1 MDKRRRAAELV
12 KDALIVLLSCSALWL
27 LARSQLLEPLDQL
40 WEEET
45 PQAGPG
51 QTQSVNQLEAARP
64 LGITA
69 VLAGEGETVRYS
81 AQYDAAACDALFQQ
95 TAGLLAEAV
104 SSAEEPEPVSRRLW
118 ERALTASTGVCF
130 DFRGEVPLSV
140 LSRWLSGEGEPRL
153 TAPVRRLLLADW
165 QGTAALYYRDEEDGG
180 YYRCRTEVVDPARLE
195 EALAGLTGNG
205 AFYAFESEA
214 YDALDPDT
222 PLSREIPPLA
232 VYTASNPGAG
242 GRTALEELAGELG
255 FNINVNGVYYAGEWV
270 ARSGNDTLRLSG
282 RGTVSYLA
290 GEDGGEHFLLPG
302 SGELFDAV
310 ETCRK
315 LAAAALG
322 SRCGQARL
330 YLMSAKETGESR
342 EIRFGYSLNGI
353 PVQLEESCAASF
365 LVEGGRVVQFSM
377 QLRGYTES
385 EETAAVMPAR
395 QAAAA
400 LLAEGLEGKE
410 LLLVYAD
417 GGGDTVRAG
426 WAAAGAGE
434 ERGARRWRGQS

>member
-1 MDKRRRAAELV
+1 VELA

-27 LARSQLLEPLDQL
+27 LTKSQLLEPLGQL
-40 WEEET
+40 WGEEV

-51 QTQSVNQLEAARP
+51 QAQSVNQLEAARP
-64 LGITA
+64 LGIAA

-81 AQYDAAACDALFQQ
+81 TQCDAAACDALFQQ

-104 SSAEEPEPVSRRLW
+104 SSAGEPEPISRRVW

-140 LSRWLSGEGEPRL
+140 LSRWLSAGEEPRL
-153 TAPVRRLLLADW
+153 SAPVRRLLLADW
-165 QGTAALYYRDEEDGG
+165 QGTAALYYRNEEDGG
-180 YYRCRTEVVDPARLE
+180 YYRCQSEVVDLARLE

-205 AFYAFESEA
+205 AFYAFESEV
-214 YDALDPDT
+214 YSALDPDT
-222 PLSREIPPLA
+222 LLSREIPPLA
-232 VYTASNPGAG
+232 VYTAANSGAG
-242 GRTALEELAGELG
+242 GRTALEELAGELD
-255 FNINVNGVYYAGEWV
+255 FSINANGVYYAGEWV

-282 RGTVSYLA
+282 RGTASYLA

-302 SGELFDAV
+302 SGGLFDAV
-310 ETCRK
+310 ETCRR

-330 YLMSAKETGESR
+330 YLMSVRETGEGR

-377 QLRGYTES
+377 QLRSYAENG
-385 EETAAVMPAR
+385 ETSAVMPVR

-410 LLLVYAD
+410 LLLVYTD
-417 GGGDTVRAG
+417 SGGDTVRAG